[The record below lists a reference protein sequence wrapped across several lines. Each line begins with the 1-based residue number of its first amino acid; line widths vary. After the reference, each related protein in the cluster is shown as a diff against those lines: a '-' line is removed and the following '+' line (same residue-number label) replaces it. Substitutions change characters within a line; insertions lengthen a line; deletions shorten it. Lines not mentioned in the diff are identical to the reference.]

1 MNLVVLSP
9 DKEIFNGAIKS
20 VTVPGTSGR
29 FELLNNHAAIVSS
42 LQKGNVRVIKAD
54 GERMEFEVNGG
65 FVECLNNEVAL
76 LVSSAQI
83 D

>member
-9 DKEIFNGAIKS
+9 DKEIFKGAIKS

-42 LQKGNVRVIKAD
+42 LQKGNVRVIKED

-76 LVSSAQI
+76 LVSSAKI